1 MAMFSCVLPCF
12 FYIFIVMVTSVRP
25 VTNST
30 SQDTGSD
37 CGLAGGNNVSG
48 AGNGASLTVGLA
60 AGPVQAPDND
70 VEESGC

>member
-1 MAMFSCVLPCF
+1 M
-12 FYIFIVMVTSVRP
+12 
-25 VTNST
+25 TNST

-60 AGPVQAPDND
+60 AGPVQAPDKD